1 MQINPQQICLG
12 LSILLFVLLI
22 FFQSRRAAMRQ
33 DFYFKKAP
41 EGTGMYHSNLNSQI
55 DSLSKTPKESFEENI
70 YSKNKLGQKTIHG
83 SSVYF
88 NNPYPPALE
97 QGFLSITKL

>member
-1 MQINPQQICLG
+1 MVQINPQQICLG
-12 LSILLFVLLI
+12 LSILLFLLI
-22 FFQSRRAAMRQ
+22 FFQSRRR
-33 DFYFKKAP
+33 
-41 EGTGMYHSNLNSQI
+41 
-55 DSLSKTPKESFEENI
+55 KESFEENI
-70 YSKNKLGQKTIHG
+70 YSKNKLGQKIIHG